1 LQSTH
6 DKQLEELYAE
16 IGSLTTQVNWLKKNL
31 ASTRT
36 RDERRAL
43 VSRAESELS
52 LRQQV
57 DLLGLFSASF
67 YYKPVE
73 PSAEEVRLKHGIDEL
88 YTHYPFYG
96 SRRMTA
102 QLQREGEQNNR
113 KRVQR
118 YMREMGIEGI

>member
-1 LQSTH
+1 M
-6 DKQLEELYAE
+6 
-16 IGSLTTQVNWLKKNL
+16 
-31 ASTRT
+31 
-36 RDERRAL
+36 
-43 VSRAESELS
+43 
-52 LRQQV
+52 RQQV